1 MNRGSHGDRK
11 PIGLKRSYRFQRV
24 REPKKYLRKK
34 EKIMKAKRLFSV
46 IIAMMLMLSCFA
58 VTASADTNPIKDPE
72 HDVSLTITL
81 WQATSPAQDA
91 ANLETFSIEGA
102 DATPPTGYK
111 AIVGS
116 TFEIVKVGDAS
127 VKATGTTDANG
138 QILFDT
144 YKKAGE
150 EVATKLPQGT
160 YTVTNTSKPA
170 MQTNYVAEFKVDLPM
185 TNAYNDGAGANG
197 WVYNVKVYPKTVITT
212 QEPKVDKLVKEK
224 GSEKPFGAEASIDA
238 ISGKKAQW
246 QILSDIPTDIT
257 NYTKYILTDVISND
271 LGVASNVEVKFYK
284 SGSSTETKPADG
296 TYTITGEDS
305 RSLTLTITDAKK
317 LAGYEGGKIEI
328 IFDTTVVTAAKK
340 IANDVELTYN
350 IGTGDDKTIDNS
362 IPGNDPTTPEPDPD
376 HPDTPSDNPYPKDDP
391 TPAHDPYVWTGK
403 IDVVKVNSEDVT
415 KPVAGAEFI
424 ILKGATDITASV
436 KDTEGHAATNAAGHL
451 VTDAQ
456 GKLPTIAGLGA
467 GTYTLREVKAPA
479 NYELLGSDITI
490 TINKENMTGE
500 EFSGTLVT
508 LASEVVTVKNIPSQK
523 LPLTGGM
530 GVGMFA
536 FAGLA
541 LAFVGGVYLSKTRKS
556 EEC

>member
-1 MNRGSHGDRK
+1 
-11 PIGLKRSYRFQRV
+11 
-24 REPKKYLRKK
+24 
-34 EKIMKAKRLFSV
+34 MKAKRLFSV

-58 VTASADTNPIKDPE
+58 VTASANAIKDTTA
-72 HDVSLTITL
+72 DVSLKITL
-81 WQATSPAQDA
+81 WQPKDGDA
-91 ANLETFSIEGA
+91 DASDGDTFVETGA
-102 DATPPTGYK
+102 DGAETTAPTGYT
-111 AIVGS
+111 AISGS
-116 TFEIVKVGDAS
+116 TFTITKSNDPS
-127 VKATGTTDANG
+127 VTATGTTNSSG
-138 QILFDT
+138 VVTFTT
-144 YKKAGE
+144 YGDSAE
-150 EVATKLPQGT
+150 KLPQGT
-160 YTVTNTSKPA
+160 YHVTNSPA
-170 MQTNYVAEFKVDLPM
+170 ANQARAVAPFDVDLPM
-185 TNAYNDGAGANG
+185 TNAAADG
-197 WVYNVKVYPKTVITT
+197 WIYDVKVYPKVPTTTNPTVTK
-212 QEPKVDKLVKEK
+212 QVKEEGAASY
-224 GSEKPFGAEASIDA
+224 GSKASIDV

-246 QILSDIPTDIT
+246 KIEGSFPTDIAT
-257 NYTKYILTDVISND
+257 YTKYILND
-271 LGVASNVEVKFYK
+271 DIVANLGSAENVTATFYNKDGEAVK
-284 SGSSTETKPADG
+284 
-296 TYTITGEDS
+296 TIDTGAY
-305 RSLTLTITDAKK
+305 SLTD
-317 LAGYEGGKIEI
+317 EG
-328 IFDTTVVTAAKK
+328 AKK
-340 IANDVELTYN
+340 ITFTISDFTAFAPLAGGKVVIEFKTAVTAVATKIPNDVELTYN
-350 IGTGDDKTIDNS
+350 TGNGYDKTIDNS
-362 IPGNDPTTPEPDPD
+362 TPNNDPNTPQDPD
-376 HPDTPSDNPYPKDDP
+376 HPKPDTPTDNPYPDDDP

-436 KDTEGHAATNAAGHL
+436 KDTEGHYATNAAGHL

-490 TINKENMTGE
+490 TINEANMTGE